1 MLSPVSCSGT
11 LEEIYDINRIILWIK
26 ELDIKKIALQ
36 FPDEL
41 LNDAPD
47 VALKIELASNIE
59 VHILGDTTYGSCC
72 ADVHAATYIGAE
84 ALVHFGSACLTRHE
98 KFPVLYIF
106 EKVNVEAKPF
116 LEELTAT
123 LSDQDNFII
132 ASDLRYYHSAEK
144 IVAEMLKLKQ
154 NVLYLEPNLLPLQ
167 LSPDHLTVSGRI
179 CQKLLPHDIPIENF
193 IVIYI
198 GEEGLTLTNLMF
210 TLNQCTFY
218 TYNPNSCSLKK
229 ECLNVNQQL
238 RRRYFLTEK
247 AKDAQLVGILVATL
261 GVADHLK
268 IIEHIKFLAKSAGKR
283 CYTFVVGKLNPNKLA
298 NFPEIDVFVA
308 VACPENSL
316 LNNEEFYRP
325 VITPYEFEIAV
336 NSSRTWTGD
345 YITDFRQILPDAAGY
360 VPLTALSQ
368 DQEADVS
375 LVSGQMRHVAL
386 EGLDDD
392 FSASFDQISHRTPN
406 LSVLPVGSDFLK
418 QRGWSGL
425 EPHIGE
431 TPVRIA
437 QSGRRG
443 LAAGYSGEGEND
455 TTEENVL
462 EKFGEP

>member
-1 MLSPVSCSGT
+1 MLSPVSCKGT
-11 LEEIYDINRIILWIK
+11 LEEIYDISRIILWIK
-26 ELDIKKIALQ
+26 ELDVKKIALQ

-47 VALKIELASNIE
+47 VALKIELSSNIE

-84 ALVHFGSACLTRHE
+84 ALVHFGPACLTQHE

-106 EKVNVEAKPF
+106 EKISVESKPF
-116 LEELTAT
+116 LDELTAT
-123 LSDQDNFII
+123 LSEQDNLII
-132 ASDLRYYHSAEK
+132 ASDLRYYHSAET
-144 IVAEMLKLKQ
+144 IVAELQTLKRT
-154 NVLYLEPNLLPLQ
+154 VLYLEPNLFSLHQP
-167 LSPDHLTVSGRI
+167 SPDHLTVSGRT
-179 CQKLLPHDIPIENF
+179 CQKLLPHDTPIENF

-218 TYNPNSCSLKK
+218 TYNPNGCSLKK
-229 ECLNVNQQL
+229 ECVNVNQQL

-268 IIEHIKFLAKSAGKR
+268 IIEHIKFLAKNSGKK

-336 NSSRTWTGD
+336 NSSRPWTGD

-368 DQEADVS
+368 EQEADVS

-392 FSASFDQISHRTPN
+392 SSASFDQISHRNPN
-406 LSVLPVGSDFLK
+406 SSLLPVGSDFLK
-418 QRGWSGL
+418 RRGWSGL
-425 EPHIGE
+425 EPHVGE
-431 TPVRIA
+431 TPVRTA
-437 QSGRRG
+437 HSGRRG
-443 LAAGYSGEGEND
+443 LAAGYSGEGENE
-455 TTEENVL
+455 T
-462 EKFGEP
+462 K